1 MLDILQNFLDNYKK
15 KTILLSELEKAVPG
29 NISYDKFAQGINT
42 LVEDKVLTCVNPK
55 NNNGKSIP
63 LCMKYKINKYEL
75 KKEGIEEIREMS
87 LKIHSA
93 INLEEYYKL
102 NISEFEKDKKYIV
115 MIDTYLK
122 ENGIPQSYATSPE
135 RSFNITGDEKWIDEK
150 DGKKLLQRLKIYD
163 VLKII
168 NVSDPLMFA
177 VNPKCINDLTH
188 YHLIVEN
195 KATFLAMTDYINE
208 TKFTSLIL
216 GYGWK
221 INGNIFMLER
231 QLNLKGKN
239 IIYYFGDLDN
249 EGISIYNSLNE
260 RTKVILADKF
270 YKELLKKPFSVGKEN
285 QNFNEE
291 AVNNFLKYFSEP
303 EREYILDIL
312 KNGKYMPQEA
322 LSKEELKSIWN
333 EIIH

>member
-1 MLDILQNFLDNYKK
+1 MSDILQEFLDKYKK

-29 NISYDKFAQGINT
+29 NMSYEEFAENINK
-42 LVEDKVLTCVNPK
+42 LIASNVLTEVNPK

-75 KKEGIEEIREMS
+75 KKDNIEEIKQMS
-87 LKIHSA
+87 FKVHSA
-93 INLEEYYKL
+93 VNLQEYYKL
-102 NISEFEKDKKYIV
+102 NICEFENDKKYIE
-115 MIDTYLK
+115 MIDKYLK
-122 ENGIPQSYATSPE
+122 ANGIPSNYVTSPE

-150 DGKKLLQRLKIYD
+150 GGKKILQRLEVYD
-163 VLKII
+163 LVKII
-168 NVSDPLMFA
+168 NISDPLMFT
-177 VNPKCINDLTH
+177 VNSRCIDDEIH

-195 KATFLAMTDYINE
+195 KATFLAMTDYIYE

-221 INGNIFMLER
+221 ISGNIFMLEK
-231 QLNLKGKN
+231 QLKLKGRN

-249 EGISIYNSLNE
+249 EGISIYNSLSE
-260 RTKVILADKF
+260 KAEVVLADKF
-270 YKELLKKPFSVGKEN
+270 YKALIKKPLSCGKEN

-291 AVNNFLKYFSEP
+291 AVNKFLKYFNGE
-303 EREYILDIL
+303 EKTYILNML

-322 LSKEELKSIWN
+322 LDKEELKNIWK
-333 EIIH
+333 ELI

>member
-1 MLDILQNFLDNYKK
+1 MSDSILQKFLNNHKK

-29 NISYDKFAQGINT
+29 NISYDEFAESINK
-42 LVEDKVLTCVNPK
+42 LIENNILTVVNSK

-63 LCMKYKINKYEL
+63 LYMKYKINKYEL
-75 KKEGIEEIREMS
+75 KKEGIEEIKEMS
-87 LKIHSA
+87 LKVHND

-102 NISEFEKDKKYIV
+102 NIEEFEKDKKYIV
-115 MIDTYLK
+115 MIDDYLK
-122 ENGIPQSYATSPE
+122 ENGIPQSYVTSPE

-150 DGKKLLQRLKIYD
+150 EGKKLLQRLKIND
-163 VLKII
+163 LLKII
-168 NVSDPLMFA
+168 NISDPLMFSI
-177 VNPKCINDLTH
+177 NYKCINDNIH

-221 INGNIFMLER
+221 INGNIFMLNR

-249 EGISIYNSLNE
+249 EGISIYNSLDT
-260 RTKVILADKF
+260 RTEVTLADKF
-270 YKELLKKPFSVGKEN
+270 YKELLKKPVSLGKEN
-285 QNFNEE
+285 QNFNKE
-291 AVNNFLKYFSEP
+291 AVNKFLKYFSQQ
-303 EREYILDIL
+303 EREYILDML

-322 LSKEELKSIWN
+322 LSKEELKTIWN
-333 EIIH
+333 EII